1 MKPLRGLPVI
11 AVALLAPAASKAAEN
26 PFAGRWD
33 ITVTSPKESYPGWME
48 LVERGGKPE
57 VRIQPRAGSVHPAA
71 GVELD
76 GAHLVLTVSAADT
89 KAPALTWTLDVKGD
103 KLTGVQQSGSAVSQL
118 AGVRAPA
125 LKRCARTLPN
135 ISRRSIALLPRRP
148 TTRSS

>member
-1 MKPLRGLPVI
+1 MPGPTAVAWVGYTNAEMKQLRGVLVFAAALVAP
-11 AVALLAPAASKAAEN
+11 ALLMAAPS

-33 ITVTSPKESYPGWME
+33 ITVTTPRESYPGWME

-57 VRIQPRAGSVHPAA
+57 VRVQPRAGSVHPAA

-76 GAHLVLTVSAADT
+76 GTHLVLTVSAADA

-118 AGVRAPA
+118 AE
-125 LKRCARTLPN
+125 CARPN
-135 ISRRSIALLPRRP
+135 
-148 TTRSS
+148 